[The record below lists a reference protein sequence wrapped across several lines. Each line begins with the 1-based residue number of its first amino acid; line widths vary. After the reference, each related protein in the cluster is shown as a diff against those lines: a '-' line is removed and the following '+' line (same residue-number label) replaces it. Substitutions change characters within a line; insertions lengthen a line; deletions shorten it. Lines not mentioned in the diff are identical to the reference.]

1 MAESK
6 KFAFSHKEVA
16 EALIRQQGIHK
27 GTWGL
32 FVKFGLSGANVG
44 TSESSLLPAAI
55 VAILEI
61 GLVKFEEENNLS
73 VDAAK
78 VNPSPRARAGK
89 KAPRVRPK
97 RGTSK

>member
-1 MAESK
+1 MTL
-6 KFAFSHKEVA
+6 
-16 EALIRQQGIHK
+16 ALY
-27 GTWGL
+27 GTEWTAILVL
-32 FVKFGLSGANVG
+32 FCTSALAGGG
-44 TSESSLLPAAI
+44 TSSLAPDSKLAAGCLAAIILPAAI

-89 KAPRVRPK
+89 KAPRVRQE